1 MFKRKIHNQKPKNDK
16 QFNLKLFFALCLSA
30 LVPTMYQTVR
40 TFIVSVNISAEGFDI
55 IGQME
60 WFDLINETLL
70 AFIVIP
76 LYSILNKISVQS
88 KDDFKYFVFKAG
100 ILTVLFYALF
110 HLGVFFYGQK
120 LIVFMNPAE
129 TDVSAIF
136 RYLILE
142 TAAFTVGVIP
152 TFIKVV
158 FIVRN
163 RVKNVYILLLVQ
175 AVLLILSD
183 FIMIPYF
190 KVEGVALSNIL
201 TNIILSFF
209 SILLLALYH
218 DLSPS
223 KFKKSDTAILKEWAK
238 TGLFSGAQQFIDNIF
253 YALMIGKMVNMVAEQ
268 GNYWLANNFIWGYLL
283 VPINALAEII
293 KKDCAAGY
301 KNLKKSHYY
310 TVLFIIF
317 FVWIASIP
325 LWGIFY
331 RNVEFLTNYQQ
342 ILSITLKLF
351 PFYFAYAFSAVPDN
365 IFIGLGKTKYNAIN
379 SLFVNFLY
387 YGIFFILYKTN
398 ILIMTMDTI
407 IWMFGFGMV
416 FHLLISTAEEYTL
429 KKQEVQEIK

>member
-1 MFKRKIHNQKPKNDK
+1 
-16 QFNLKLFFALCLSA
+16 
-30 LVPTMYQTVR
+30 
-40 TFIVSVNISAEGFDI
+40 
-55 IGQME
+55 
-60 WFDLINETLL
+60 
-70 AFIVIP
+70 
-76 LYSILNKISVQS
+76 
-88 KDDFKYFVFKAG
+88 
-100 ILTVLFYALF
+100 
-110 HLGVFFYGQK
+110 
-120 LIVFMNPAE
+120 
-129 TDVSAIF
+129 
-136 RYLILE
+136 
-142 TAAFTVGVIP
+142 
-152 TFIKVV
+152 
-158 FIVRN
+158 
-163 RVKNVYILLLVQ
+163 
-175 AVLLILSD
+175 
-183 FIMIPYF
+183 
-190 KVEGVALSNIL
+190 
-201 TNIILSFF
+201 
-209 SILLLALYH
+209 
-218 DLSPS
+218 
-223 KFKKSDTAILKEWAK
+223 
-238 TGLFSGAQQFIDNIF
+238 
-253 YALMIGKMVNMVAEQ
+253 MVAEQ